1 MESELELN
9 NEIQELYAIAASPE
23 LYSILL
29 EAGSLVSVL
38 GMITHENTDISI
50 AAIGLIQEMTDPT
63 TILEEEDAILLVDAF
78 LDSQGLIPLLLLIL
92 ILILSLYYI

>member
-9 NEIQELYAIAASPE
+9 NEIQELYALAASPE
-23 LYSILL
+23 LYPILL
-29 EAGSLVSVL
+29 ESGSLVSVL

-63 TILEEEDAILLVDAF
+63 TLLEEEEAIHLVDAF
-78 LDSQGLIPLLLLIL
+78 LDLQGFYSFIDNHNI
-92 ILILSLYYI
+92 YH